1 MSLVVISI
9 FVVVCLFSLYTG
21 YKIGREWG
29 IILGNS
35 ETASYYIKF
44 MLKVQSELS
53 PEARAEFAEIG
64 AKMAKQLGIE
74 VIKISDKP
82 NNE

>member
-1 MSLVVISI
+1 
-9 FVVVCLFSLYTG
+9 
-21 YKIGREWG
+21 
-29 IILGNS
+29 
-35 ETASYYIKF
+35 

-74 VIKISDKP
+74 VIRIQDKP
-82 NNE
+82 SGE